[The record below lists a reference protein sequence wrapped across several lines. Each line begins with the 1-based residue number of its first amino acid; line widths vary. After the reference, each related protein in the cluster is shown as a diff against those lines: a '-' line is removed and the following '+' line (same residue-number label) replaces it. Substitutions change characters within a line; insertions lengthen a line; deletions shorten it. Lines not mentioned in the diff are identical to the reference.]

1 VNFYHPLSI
10 GVAAKL
16 PSMKLWR
23 LRLSNLGFSLSIV
36 GGAVATIG
44 PAFLASHG
52 WGMSRQSES
61 VVVDTALAT
70 LVSIVCSLCIT
81 RRLLGFPL
89 MRSRSYV
96 ALTFATSFALM
107 GVLLK
112 TFKISFSSPQ
122 LFISMALMAGLAE
135 GYLNLKRRL
144 TSWHIIVVPGGQCP
158 STQQPTFPT
167 PIKLTFLATVPKT
180 EIECGSVVADLSWDL
195 APEWERFL
203 ASMALR
209 GIPVYHVKQFNEL
222 VSGRV
227 VVEHLRENTLGA
239 IVPSL
244 IYPQLKRMLDIAGC
258 LLLLPVI
265 GPIIAV
271 AVILIKRESAGPAFY
286 SQQRIGIGAK
296 PFTVFKLRTMKC
308 IEPVADLQA
317 AFTQEKDPRITR
329 IGRLLRKYHID
340 ELPQVFNILRG
351 DMSWIGP
358 RPEAIQL
365 AEWYER
371 EVAFYSY
378 RHIVRPGISG
388 WAQVNQGNVGAID
401 AAREKLEYDF
411 FYIKHFSFWMD
422 TVIFVKTLR
431 TILTGAGAR

>member
-1 VNFYHPLSI
+1 
-10 GVAAKL
+10 
-16 PSMKLWR
+16 M
-23 LRLSNLGFSLSIV
+23 
-36 GGAVATIG
+36 
-44 PAFLASHG
+44 
-52 WGMSRQSES
+52 
-61 VVVDTALAT
+61 
-70 LVSIVCSLCIT
+70 
-81 RRLLGFPL
+81 
-89 MRSRSYV
+89 
-96 ALTFATSFALM
+96 
-107 GVLLK
+107 
-112 TFKISFSSPQ
+112 
-122 LFISMALMAGLAE
+122 
-135 GYLNLKRRL
+135 KRRL
-144 TSWHIIVVPGGQCP
+144 TFWHIVVVPGGQCP
-158 STQQPTFPT
+158 STQQPKFTT
-167 PIKLTFLATVPKT
+167 PIKLSFLSTVPKT
-180 EIECGSVVADLSWDL
+180 EIECGSVVADLSWNL

-244 IYPQLKRMLDIAGC
+244 IYPQLKRMFDIAAC

-265 GPIIAV
+265 GPVIV
-271 AVILIKRESAGPAFY
+271 LAVILIKRESAGSAFY
-286 SQQRIGIGAK
+286 CQQRIGIGAK
-296 PFTVFKLRTMKC
+296 PFTVFKLRTMKYM
-308 IEPVADLQA
+308 ESVSDVQA
-317 AFTQEKDPRITR
+317 AFTRERDPRITR
-329 IGRLLRKYHID
+329 MGRLLRKYHID

-351 DMSWIGP
+351 EMSWIGP

-411 FYIKHFSFWMD
+411 FYIKHFSFWID
-422 TVIFVKTLR
+422 AVIFVKTLR

>member
-1 VNFYHPLSI
+1 
-10 GVAAKL
+10 
-16 PSMKLWR
+16 M
-23 LRLSNLGFSLSIV
+23 SIV
-36 GGAVATIG
+36 GGAVAILG
-44 PAFLASHG
+44 PALLDSRG

-61 VVVDTALAT
+61 VVLDTALAT
-70 LVSIVCSLCIT
+70 LVSIICSLSIT

-96 ALTFATSFALM
+96 ALTFVTSFALM
-107 GVLLK
+107 AVLLK
-112 TFKISFSSPQ
+112 VFKINFSSPQ
-122 LFISMALMAGLAE
+122 FFISMALMAGFAE

-144 TSWHIIVVPGGQCP
+144 TFWHIVVVPGGQCP
-158 STQQPTFPT
+158 STQQPKFTT
-167 PIKLTFLATVPKT
+167 PIKLSFLSTVPKT
-180 EIECGSVVADLSWDL
+180 EIECGSVVADLSWNL

-244 IYPQLKRMLDIAGC
+244 IYPQLKRMFDIAAC

-265 GPIIAV
+265 GPVIV
-271 AVILIKRESAGPAFY
+271 LAVILIKRKSAGSAFY
-286 SQQRIGIGAK
+286 CQQRIGIGAK
-296 PFTVFKLRTMKC
+296 PFTVFKLRTMKYM
-308 IEPVADLQA
+308 ESVSDVQA
-317 AFTQEKDPRITR
+317 AFTRERDPRITR
-329 IGRLLRKYHID
+329 MGRLLRKYHID

-351 DMSWIGP
+351 EMSWIGP

-411 FYIKHFSFWMD
+411 FYIKHFSFWID
-422 TVIFVKTLR
+422 AVIFVKTLR